1 MQFLPMA
8 EKSPKSKEKD
18 FNIGSTVV
26 LADLVNEESSNE
38 VCCGGPPPPRSNPLE
53 RPGYTLQH
61 YVHGFVIS
69 EDSDVALVKTRLEWR
84 DHIGTLRAR
93 LGFKRDFYRV
103 APGLYGV
110 GNPIEESPVIVTAN
124 YKLTFDHVRSEL
136 ESIDCWLLV
145 LDTCGINVWCAAGKQ
160 TFSTAE
166 LLRMIEHTNLK
177 ERVNH
182 RKIIVPQ
189 LGATGVAAHEI
200 KLKSGFRVVYG
211 PVRATDIRQFL
222 KDDMRATQQMRA
234 VTFTLYERFVLIPV
248 EFYLFSRKIWWIF
261 PVLFV
266 LSGIGLSWF
275 SLDQAIQRGLLG
287 SIGIIS
293 GGVLGALVTPLL
305 LPWIPGRSFALKGLI
320 SGIIGGCLFLAIL
333 EGTDVLDK
341 ISLLLGITAIS
352 SYLAMN
358 FTGSTPYTSPTGVEK
373 EMKIAIPC
381 QLLATALSVILWMLG
396 PFV

>member
-8 EKSPKSKEKD
+8 EKTPKSTEKN
-18 FNIGSTVV
+18 FSIGSTVV
-26 LADLVNEESSNE
+26 LSDLVNEESSDE

-69 EDSDVALVKTRLEWR
+69 EGSDIALVKTRLEWR

-93 LGFKRDFYRV
+93 LGFNRDYYRV

-110 GNPIEESPVIVTAN
+110 GNPSEESPVIVTAN

-136 ESIDCWLLV
+136 ETVDCWLLV

-189 LGATGVAAHEI
+189 LGATGVAAHEV

-211 PVRATDIRQFL
+211 PVRAADIKQFL
-222 KDDMRATQQMRA
+222 KDDMRATHQMRA

-261 PVLFV
+261 PVLFA
-266 LSGIGLSWF
+266 LSGIGLNWF
-275 SLDQAIQRGLLG
+275 SLDQAIQRG
-287 SIGIIS
+287 IS
-293 GGVLGALVTPLL
+293 GSAAIIFGGILGALVTPLL
-305 LPWIPGRSFALKGLI
+305 LPWIPGRSFSLKGFI
-320 SGIIGGCLFLAIL
+320 SGILGGFLFLAVL
-333 EGTDVLDK
+333 EGIHFLDK
-341 ISLLLGITAIS
+341 ISLLLCITTIS

-381 QLLATALSVILWMLG
+381 QVLAAAFAVILWMLG